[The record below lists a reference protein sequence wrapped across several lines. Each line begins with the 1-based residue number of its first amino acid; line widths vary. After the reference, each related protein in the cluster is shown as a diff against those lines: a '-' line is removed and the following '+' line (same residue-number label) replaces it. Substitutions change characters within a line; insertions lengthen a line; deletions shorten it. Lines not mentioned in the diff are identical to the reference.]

1 MVKEVSP
8 TEVLLKE
15 YKDNELIHYATQK
28 LRSILVNSSGD
39 DVAFELVL
47 AQKIEAI
54 ADLVYPV
61 LSAVDKRMNKDD
73 FEPKV
78 VL

>member
-1 MVKEVSP
+1 MAKQVNP
-8 TEVLLKE
+8 TEAMLKE
-15 YKDNELIHYATQK
+15 YRDNELVHYVTQK
-28 LRSILVNSSGD
+28 LGSILVAPQKD

-47 AQKIEAI
+47 AQKIEAVG
-54 ADLVYPV
+54 DLVYPV

>member
-1 MVKEVSP
+1 MVKEVNP

-15 YKDNELIHYATQK
+15 YKDKELIHYVTQK
-28 LRSILVNSSGD
+28 LRSILVAPQKD
-39 DVAFELVL
+39 DIAFEIML

-54 ADLVYPV
+54 GDLVYPV
-61 LSAVDKRMNKDD
+61 LSAVDKRINKDD

>member
-1 MVKEVSP
+1 MVKEVNL
-8 TEVLLKE
+8 TEVLSKE

-28 LRSILVNSSGD
+28 LRSILVAPSGE

-54 ADLVYPV
+54 GDLVYPV
-61 LSAVDKRMNKDD
+61 LAAVDKRMNKDD